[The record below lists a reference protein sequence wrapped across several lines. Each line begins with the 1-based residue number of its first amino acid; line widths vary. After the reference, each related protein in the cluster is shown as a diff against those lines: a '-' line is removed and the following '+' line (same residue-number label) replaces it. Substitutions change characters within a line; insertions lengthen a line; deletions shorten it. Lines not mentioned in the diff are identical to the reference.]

1 MSFNY
6 FCSAADRRS
15 WADMISNQ
23 TAIADFSIRDH
34 VNAMQSNRNFPLAG
48 LPAFLHECTHHW
60 CFESTVGLSLT
71 LTWLRTLTD
80 LTVWSKDDVGAEAT
94 LNRARSRLFR
104 YELTTS
110 LLRPILEG
118 LALFAEF
125 DAWPGTSKFT
135 SIPLMWAWI
144 LYSQSGK
151 DFQTEVQQ
159 ILMASRLAPSTAD
172 RKVNVLAKAFSL
184 NNTDGYLAGYLSVK
198 TTSIIILEASTK
210 FIDSDFFLAYMKE
223 YFFEDPGL
231 VSIILTDA
239 DDEWQWAEGVIN
251 YFRNKIKT
259 LVAEVDENT
268 LDDFER
274 SCSTPNRKGVDTR
287 LEDKVVLDGEFF
299 QSPLF
304 KDVSATESARKQLH
318 TALADALKP
327 INKAGFE
334 WLQSSSRA
342 LLIRRHLMCL
352 GSYPTRV
359 KINDFHRV
367 VIYDNEGPIL
377 GGQSEPGFEP
387 QEGDGVLDFYVS
399 PSRFFRAYA
408 VSLRASLVLLFP
420 ISERDEVT
428 ERQLSI
434 SLLSSEVVRQVID
447 TANTFLTKNEFRD
460 PQHLSLRTVFSGA
473 VQELYETWS
482 TVIVKQDS
490 LPTTKNALRTDGL
503 WTITGRSLETLRALA
518 SIGLCQSVGLS
529 EENTAQLLKERGIDY
544 AAMLGSLSRSAS
556 EWGVS
561 FFREDLAM
569 I

>member
-1 MSFNY
+1 MPSNY

-23 TAIADFSIRDH
+23 TAIADFTIRDH
-34 VNAMQSNRNFPLAG
+34 VNAMRSNGNFPLAG

-60 CFESTVGLSLT
+60 CFESAVGLSLA

-80 LTVWSKDDVGAEAT
+80 FIVWSKDDVGAQDT
-94 LNRARSRLFR
+94 LHSGRSRLFR
-104 YELTTS
+104 YELISS

-118 LALFAEF
+118 LALFSEF
-125 DAWPGTSKFT
+125 DAYPGNSKFT
-135 SIPLMWAWI
+135 STPLMWAWI
-144 LYSQSGK
+144 LYSESGK
-151 DFQTEVQQ
+151 DFQTEVQR

-172 RKVNVLAKAFSL
+172 RKVNVLAKAFSVSD
-184 NNTDGYLAGYLSVK
+184 TDGYLAGYLSVK
-198 TTSIIILEASTK
+198 TTSIIICEASSK

-239 DDEWQWAEGVIN
+239 DDEWKWAEGVIN
-251 YFRNKIKT
+251 YFHTRIKA

-274 SCSTPNRKGVDTR
+274 SCSNPNRKEAKTR
-287 LEDKVVLDGEFF
+287 LDDEFVLEGEFF

-304 KDVSATESARKQLH
+304 KDVSATESARKQLR
-318 TALADALKP
+318 TMLADVLKP
-327 INKAGFE
+327 INKDGFE
-334 WLQSSSRA
+334 WLQNSSRA

-359 KINDFHRV
+359 TINESHRV
-367 VIYDNEGPIL
+367 AIYDNEGPIL
-377 GGQSEPGFEP
+377 GGPSEPGFEP

-399 PSRFFRAYA
+399 PGRFFRVYA
-408 VSLRASLVLLFP
+408 VSLGASLVLLHP
-420 ISERDEVT
+420 VSEPDEVA

-434 SLLSSEVVRQVID
+434 SLLSSEVVRRVID
-447 TANTFLTKNEFRD
+447 AARTFLDKNEFRD
-460 PQHLSLRTVFSGA
+460 PQHLSLRIVFSGA

-482 TVIVKQDS
+482 TVIVKRDS
-490 LPTTKNALRTDGL
+490 LATTKNALRADGL
-503 WTITGRSLETLRALA
+503 WTITGGSLERLRALA
-518 SIGLCQSVGLS
+518 SIGLCQSVGWS

-544 AAMLGSLSRSAS
+544 AAMLKSLSRSAS

-561 FFREDLAM
+561 LFKENLAM